1 MHDDACLSVKEVSSV
16 AGMHPGTDDLSI
28 FKAAPAGFYKRRGRN
43 KSNYEA
49 MFCKM
54 D

>member
-1 MHDDACLSVKEVSSV
+1 MHDDACPSVKEVSSV
-16 AGMHPGTDDLSI
+16 AGKHPGADDLSI
-28 FKAAPAGFYKRRGRN
+28 FIAASAGFYKRRERN